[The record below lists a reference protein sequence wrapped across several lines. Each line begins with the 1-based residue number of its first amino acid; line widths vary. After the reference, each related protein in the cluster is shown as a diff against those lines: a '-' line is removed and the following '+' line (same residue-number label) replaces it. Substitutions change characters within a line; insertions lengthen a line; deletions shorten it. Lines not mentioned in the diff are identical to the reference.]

1 MSGWD
6 NYASRLIL
14 SVPRGSDQVITLTL
28 TLTWPVISGPARRS
42 TIGTEHKYPY
52 LLQNQ
57 SRAGDGVVWGRGGLG
72 GGVGAAYTCKQ

>member
-1 MSGWD
+1 M
-6 NYASRLIL
+6 
-14 SVPRGSDQVITLTL
+14 PPGSDQVITLIL

-42 TIGTEHKYPY
+42 TIGTGHKYPY

-57 SRAGDGVVWGRGGLG
+57 SRAGDGVVWGAGGGLG